1 MLADRAAPHAA
12 LRQACAVTGFTAHN
26 IALPDGTETLPGVQ
40 LVADTGICR
49 AALRA
54 FGLFLGPGARIAD
67 LGCLEGGY
75 AVAFAR
81 AGYRVTGIEARAGN
95 YARCREVAAAVDLP
109 GLNFSHGDVRDMER
123 HGEFDGVFCC
133 GLLYHL
139 DKPVSFLRLLGKVTR
154 RVLIVQSHYAA
165 HPETAHEG
173 RSGSW
178 QHDSPEEGVA
188 WGSHGN
194 ASSFWLARPDL
205 LAAMR
210 DAGFACVF
218 EQHDYRRSI
227 AGGVY
232 KDQFGNPETDRGM
245 FTGVKC

>member
-1 MLADRAAPHAA
+1 M
-12 LRQACAVTGFTAHN
+12 TGFTAHN
-26 IALPDGTETLPGVQ
+26 IALPDGSETLPGVT

-54 FGLFLGPGARIAD
+54 FGLFLHPGARIAD

-81 AGYRVTGIEARAGN
+81 AGYRVTGIEARAST
-95 YARCREVAAAVDLP
+95 YARGREVAAAVALP
-109 GLNFSHGDVRDMER
+109 GLKFSHSDVRDMER

-139 DKPVSFLRLLGKVTR
+139 NEPASFLALLGKVTR
-154 RVLIVQSHYAA
+154 RVLVVQSHYAA
-165 HPETAHEG
+165 YPETVHDG
-173 RSGSW
+173 RRGRW
-178 QHDSPEEGVA
+178 EHDSGDEGVA

-194 ASSFWLARPDL
+194 AASFWLGKPDL

-210 DAGFACVF
+210 DAGFGCVF
-218 EQHDYRRSI
+218 EQHDYRGNI

-232 KDQFGNPETDRGM
+232 QDQFGNPETDRGM